1 MTGFSRHPPCFRNW
15 FSPIPVQILDRQI
28 LDTHVSQPNQSL
40 DAQIRFWT
48 HIFRSGRQQ
57 FRDTHRLR
65 T

>member
-15 FSPIPVQILDRQI
+15 FSPIPVQILDGQI

-48 HIFRSGRQQ
+48 HILRSGRKQ